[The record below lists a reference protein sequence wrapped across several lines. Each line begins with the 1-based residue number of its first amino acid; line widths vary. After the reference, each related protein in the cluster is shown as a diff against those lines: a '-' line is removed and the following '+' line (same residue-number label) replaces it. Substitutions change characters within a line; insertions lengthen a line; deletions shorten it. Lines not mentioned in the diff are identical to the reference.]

1 MADLQPDVFV
11 VDQLSAC
18 VPLLRW
24 LWPRHQRV
32 LFYCHFPDQLLARRD
47 EKGVLGLAKRLYR
60 SPFDWLEGWSMGASD
75 RVVVNSRFTKGVVER
90 VFGSGTLGELR
101 VVYPCV
107 NTEAEVGDVHDEKP
121 LWEGKKVLVSIN
133 RFETKKDLGLA
144 LKAYEGLGLELR
156 RSARLVIAGRAGMFR
171 KKANADNAYTGGY
184 DARVSENVQYHKEL
198 ESLAQSLGLSHA
210 TGRSVPTALAIP
222 ADVDVLFLL
231 SIPGPFKSTL
241 LRNARLLIYTPTNE
255 HFGIVPVEAMQH
267 GVPVLAANTGG
278 PLETVLDGKTG
289 WLRDVQ
295 DVNAWTDVMRRVMDD
310 ENAKELS
317 IMGQN
322 GKQRVRT
329 EFSRSKMSERLD
341 GEIQEMM
348 QSRRKAFTEWKEVMI
363 GLGVIGIF
371 LSALV
376 LTLVKTQG
384 ETRASRDSAKLVR
397 SS

>member
-75 RVVVNSRFTKGVVER
+75 RVVVNSRFTKGVAER

-156 RSARLVIAGRAGMFR
+156 RSARLVIA
-171 KKANADNAYTGGY
+171 GGY

-310 ENAKELS
+310 GNAKELS